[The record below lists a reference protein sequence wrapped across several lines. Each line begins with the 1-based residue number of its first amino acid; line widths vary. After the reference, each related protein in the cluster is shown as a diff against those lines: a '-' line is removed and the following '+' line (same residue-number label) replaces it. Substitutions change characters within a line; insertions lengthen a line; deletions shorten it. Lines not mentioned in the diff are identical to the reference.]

1 MLVRLGG
8 GPGVNTVPRRPP
20 GKAGRG
26 TAAAQ
31 KRRLG
36 SVLEL
41 AGVHLGPVQGRPPVH
56 RRVWGLRGPQGLGG
70 SLLRDLGVVACCPA
84 SIAPVP
90 DRGDEQSQ
98 G

>member
-1 MLVRLGG
+1 M
-8 GPGVNTVPRRPP
+8 NTVPHRPLGKALRGTVAAQERRP
-20 GKAGRG
+20 
-26 TAAAQ
+26 
-31 KRRLG
+31 G

-70 SLLRDLGVVACCPA
+70 NLLRDLGVVTCCPV
-84 SIAPVP
+84 SITPVP

>member
-1 MLVRLGG
+1 MLVHLGWG
-8 GPGVNTVPRRPP
+8 LGVNTVPRRPP
-20 GKAGRG
+20 GKALRG
-26 TAAAQ
+26 TVAVQ
-31 KRRLG
+31 KKSLG

-56 RRVWGLRGPQGLGG
+56 RRVWGLRGPQGPGG
-70 SLLRDLGVVACCPA
+70 SLLRDLGVVACCPV